1 MGNISIKNRKIL
13 EKHGIIP
20 VIKYNNRRTKK
31 EKNKKYLTE
40 DEMKKY
46 KKRVKIEH
54 VFGNLKQK
62 SILNVRE
69 ILINIVFQCN
79 DKYFINYANQV
90 IVYFLL
96 RIMKSIK

>member
-1 MGNISIKNRKIL
+1 
-13 EKHGIIP
+13 
-20 VIKYNNRRTKK
+20 
-31 EKNKKYLTE
+31 
-40 DEMKKY
+40 MKKY

-96 RIMKSIK
+96 RIVKSIK

>member
-1 MGNISIKNRKIL
+1 
-13 EKHGIIP
+13 
-20 VIKYNNRRTKK
+20 
-31 EKNKKYLTE
+31 
-40 DEMKKY
+40 MKKY

-62 SILNVRE
+62 SILNVR
-69 ILINIVFQCN
+69 N